1 MTNQPLAGVMS
12 VEEYTLLRS
21 LVALLVIAMSRDTV
35 SNTSALILRAGPH
48 RPAVVHEGSESAC
61 STLTVA
67 DIEVQ
72 PLSRDQWRL
81 RDRRTSRDDTRG
93 LLGFVE
99 KIQPAEKTSTVFEL
113 MTLTHGFEWFSF
125 SSLQE
130 AITHVARH
138 ASEPAS
144 GHRGDAFAWIS

>member
-1 MTNQPLAGVMS
+1 MTNQPFAGVIS

-21 LVALLVIAMSRDTV
+21 LVALLIIAMSRDTV
-35 SNTSALILRAGPH
+35 SNTSRLPE
-48 RPAVVHEGSESAC
+48 VVRDSGESAC

-81 RDRRTSRDDTRG
+81 RDRRISRDDARG
-93 LLGFVE
+93 LLGFVD

-113 MTLTHGFEWFSF
+113 MTFSDGFEWFSF
-125 SSLQE
+125 ASLQE
-130 AITHVARH
+130 AVAHVARY
-138 ASEPAS
+138 APEATSK
-144 GHRGDAFAWIS
+144 HRRDDLAWIS